1 MPISRRDFLTSASAA
16 ALIPSSARAQ
26 SGTAKDAGSKEAGDR
41 DGFRLLE
48 ARAGKLRLVE
58 AAETDVLG
66 FDGQTPGPLLRLR
79 KGEELRLRLLNKLNA
94 PTSIHFR
101 GMRGPNAM
109 DGVAPLTQRAV
120 VPGAT
125 FDYQFTPPDAGVFF
139 YHAHADMTFAEQT
152 TRGLH
157 GVLIV
162 DEPAPP
168 EHDHEVLAIIDDW
181 KLDER
186 GQLPSCSTARGRE
199 AFYSVAESSGSGRI
213 GPLVTINGKPAPL
226 TQVFAPGTRVRLRLV
241 AAVSARLLALT
252 FEGVQPFVTA
262 IDGQACD
269 EFEPVR
275 RSIPAGPGAR
285 FDVMFD
291 MPDEGSEMK
300 VVLRGGALGVADE
313 PDRPIIILQSKGTK
327 GAQRPPIKTTALN
340 PLLTPV
346 IPLQN
351 AKRLDLV
358 IERAAAPQGAQCL
371 TPNMTLW
378 RVNGK
383 ALRPSDPPLFSVKR
397 GTSVTLGFLN
407 RSTTSHVIRLHG
419 HVMRQLH
426 LLDDGWE
433 PYWRDSV
440 IVPAERTVR
449 IAFLADNPGKWRL
462 ASGIYEH
469 ALAGLAGWFEVT

>member
-1 MPISRRDFLTSASAA
+1 MPISRRDFLTVASAA
-16 ALIPSSARAQ
+16 ALLPASAGAQ
-26 SGTAKDAGSKEAGDR
+26 SGAAKDAVET
-41 DGFRLLE
+41 DGFRILE

-58 AAETDVLG
+58 AAETDILG
-66 FDGQTPGPLLRLR
+66 LDGQSPGPLLRIK
-79 KGEELRLRLLNKLNA
+79 KGEELRLRLLNKLNG
-94 PTSIHFR
+94 PTLIHFR

-120 VPGAT
+120 APGAT
-125 FDYQFTPPDAGVFF
+125 FDYLFTPPDAGVFF
-139 YHAHADMTFAEQT
+139 YHAHAEMTFAEQT

-162 DEPAPP
+162 DEPTPP

-186 GQLPSCSTARGRE
+186 GQLPSCSTTRGRE
-199 AFYSVAESSGSGRI
+199 AFYSVTEASGAGRI

-226 TQVFAPGTRVRLRLV
+226 TQVFAPGARVRLRLV

-300 VVLRGGALGVADE
+300 VILRGGALSADGE
-313 PDRPIIILQSKGTK
+313 PDRPIIVLQSKGMK
-327 GAQRPPIKTTALN
+327 AAQRPPIKMTALN

-371 TPNMTLW
+371 LPNMALW

-383 ALRPSDPPLFSVKR
+383 VLRPGDPPLFSVKR

-407 RSTTSHVIRLHG
+407 RSSTSHVIRLHG

-449 IAFLADNPGKWRL
+449 IAFLAENPGRWRL